1 MGEKGRKRVPLG
13 VRKGKKGKGGR
24 DNSGKVTVRHQGGG
38 EKRVRRKR
46 VNGGREKGVG
56 RVRGIQNDGNRTGL
70 LGRVKV
76 MEGEKVKEGRKG
88 TYKYVLAV
96 EGRKVGDR
104 IKYGESELESRV
116 ETGKS
121 EGMGYQRRG
130 STRRRGNR
138 TRGSKVSNVSV
149 KKGGSGKRRR
159 AGGIRG
165 EVVQKREGK
174 VQIRRKGGEVVEV
187 SERCTGTVGGVRSK
201 TREVGEKGV
210 GRMGSGPLR
219 EGGEVNTLGRREK
232 GSSGVGKGE
241 GKEKRGGRVGK
252 GKAGVNRRRGKRPT
266 VRGEAM
272 NPIDHPHGGRTR
284 GGRQEVT
291 PWSRLAKGVRTGK
304 KRKKGWTLE

>member
-1 MGEKGRKRVPLG
+1 M
-13 VRKGKKGKGGR
+13 
-24 DNSGKVTVRHQGGG
+24 
-38 EKRVRRKR
+38 RRKR

-56 RVRGIQNDGNRTGL
+56 RVRGIQNDGNRTGM

-104 IKYGESELESRV
+104 IKYGESELESRGG
-116 ETGKS
+116 TGKS
-121 EGMGYQRRG
+121 EGIGYQRRG

-201 TREVGEKGV
+201 TREMGEKGV
-210 GRMGSGPLR
+210 GNVSGPLR
-219 EGGEVNTLGRREK
+219 EGGEAGVEGVVN
-232 GSSGVGKGE
+232 GE